1 MTIKYLFLL
10 PLMLICAQAISQ
22 TKQLQ
27 AVKTSQPPKID
38 GSLDDPAWQ
47 SAVVATEFIQN
58 FPQTGQPA
66 SAKTEVRILYD
77 NNAIYIGAKMFD
89 KPDLIRKQIT
99 SRDGEAKADADY
111 FSVFFDT
118 YKDGQNGFQ
127 FLVTPS
133 NVQTD
138 AKMAANQQLDYGE
151 YGDKTWE
158 AVWQSKTSIV
168 EDGWIAE
175 IRVPYISLRFAKKEV
190 QEWGLQLLRFM
201 RRNNESS
208 FWNFV
213 DPNVNGFV
221 NQFGV
226 LGNIVDVQPPLRLSF
241 SPYLSGGVNISPY
254 GNSQKTEWLKSGGV
268 DLKYG
273 INESFT
279 LDASIIPD
287 FGQVVSDNVVNN
299 LTPYEI
305 RFAEN
310 RPFFTEGTELFA
322 KAGLFYSRRIGGTP
336 QKFRTVQRFASPSS
350 DYEIIENPAV
360 TNLYNA
366 LKFSGRNKNKLGI
379 AVLNAIAQKEYA
391 VVRNK
396 TTGRDSTIV
405 TEPLTNYNV
414 FVLDQAMKNRSYI
427 TFTNTNVLREG
438 IEKDANVSALD
449 FSFFDKKNIFNT
461 RGAVRY
467 SKVAGTG
474 GYDGYS
480 SFLRM
485 GKVSGKIQYF
495 VQNTIETDK
504 YDPNDL
510 GILPA
515 NNEVTYTGKASYNQ
529 NKPKGKFLTYIYSVS
544 ANYGLLYKPYVYTH
558 LRLNA
563 DGFWVFRNFWDV
575 RLSLGS
581 LPRGEH
587 DYFVLNT
594 PGRFVKR
601 PAWSYASLEGSS
613 DSRKKLFVSYKFL
626 QGYFH
631 NDREH
636 DYHLLSMGMRYRF
649 SNKISMEIS
658 AKEEIETEYIVY
670 VARQSNGQP
679 LVAFVDFT
687 DITSIFSGIYNFNS
701 RTNLTMRVRHNWSK
715 VLYNRIANVTAA
727 GEPVT
732 NNNLSYLILGL
743 NQNENFFNLD
753 AFFTW
758 DFRLGSRLVLGW
770 KNFLGSQESVNGYE
784 NFDYFSNLG
793 KLLGLRHGNEVT
805 LRFIYFLDYNQLKRK
820 R

>member
-1 MTIKYLFLL
+1 MNSKLLFLL
-10 PLMLICAQAISQ
+10 PLMLICAQALSQ

-27 AVKTSQPPKID
+27 AVKTDQPPKID
-38 GSLDDPAWQ
+38 GRLDDASWQ
-47 SAVVATEFIQN
+47 AAVVATDFIQN
-58 FPQTGQPA
+58 FPQTGKAA

-77 NNAIYIGAKMFD
+77 NTAIYIGAKMFD
-89 KPDLIRKQIT
+89 DPAMIRKQLT
-99 SRDGEAKADADY
+99 ARDGETKADADY

-118 YKDGQNGFQ
+118 YKDRQNGFQ
-127 FLVTPS
+127 FLVTAS

-138 AKMAANQQLDYGE
+138 AKMSPNQKLDLGE
-151 YGDKTWE
+151 YGDKTWD

-168 EDGWIAE
+168 SDGWIAE
-175 IRVPYISLRFAKKEV
+175 IRVPYISLRFAKKDV

-201 RRNNESS
+201 RTNNESS
-208 FWNFV
+208 FWNNV

-221 NQFGV
+221 NQFGE
-226 LGNIVDVQPPLRLSF
+226 LKNILDVQPPLRLSL
-241 SPYLSGGVNISPY
+241 SPYLSGGVNISPS
-254 GNSQKTEWLKSGGV
+254 GISKKTEFLKSGGL

-273 INESFT
+273 LNESFT

-305 RFAEN
+305 KFAEN
-310 RPFFTEGTELFA
+310 RPFFSEGTELFA
-322 KAGLFYSRRIGGTP
+322 KAGLFYSRRIGDIP
-336 QKFRTVQRFASPSS
+336 QKFSAIQKFANPASNF
-350 DYEIIENPAV
+350 EIIRNPAV

-366 LKFSGRNKNKLGI
+366 LKFSGRNSNKLGI
-379 AVLNAIAQKEYA
+379 AVLNAIAREEHA

-396 TTGRDSTIV
+396 TTGKDSSIV

-414 FVLDQAMKNRSYI
+414 FVLDQVMKNRSYL

-449 FSFFDKKNIFNT
+449 FSFFDKKNSFNT

-467 SKVAGTG
+467 SKVSGAA

-480 SFLRM
+480 TLLRI
-485 GKVSGKIQYF
+485 GKVSGRLQYYI
-495 VQNTIETDK
+495 QNTIESDK

-515 NNEVTYTGKASYNQ
+515 NNEVTYIGKVSYNQ
-529 NKPKGKFLTYIYSVS
+529 FKPKGNFLTYSYSVS
-544 ANYGLLYKPYVYTH
+544 ANYGLLYRPYVFTH

-563 DGFWVFRNFWDV
+563 DGFWVLKNFWDV
-575 RLSLGS
+575 KLSLGS
-581 LPRGEH
+581 LPLGEN

-594 PGRFVKR
+594 PGRYVKR
-601 PAWSYASLEGSS
+601 PSWSYASLEGNS
-613 DSRKKLFVSYKFL
+613 DNRKKLFINYKFL
-626 QGYFH
+626 KGYFH
-631 NDREH
+631 DERDH
-636 DYHLLSMGMRYRF
+636 DYQFASLGLRYRF
-649 SNKISMEIS
+649 SNKISLEIS

-670 VARQSNGQP
+670 AGRQLNGQP
-679 LVAFVDFT
+679 IIAFVDFT
-687 DITSIFSGIYNFNS
+687 DITSIFSGIYNFSS
-701 RTNLTMRVRHNWSK
+701 RANLTMRVRHNWSK
-715 VLYNRIANVTAA
+715 VLYNRLANVSPV
-727 GEPVT
+727 GEPIP
-732 NNNLSYLILGL
+732 NNNSILGL
-743 NQNENFFNLD
+743 NENENYFNLD

-758 DFRLGSRLVLGW
+758 DFRLGSRLVVGW
-770 KNFLGSQESVNGYE
+770 KNFLGNEEFVNGRD

-793 KLLGLRHGNEVT
+793 KLLGLRHGNEIT